1 MRGFAHNGRPGTIP
15 ELLTHGATVGFRR
28 AFVEFLDEF
37 YRCPSPAALEDP
49 PDDVGPEM
57 VAFLAAM
64 AEALAES
71 MGWAVPRWTRL
82 AVVSPPVVWE
92 VFTGALPD
100 APRIREIL
108 TKQAHPTFR
117 RHGILVRGSVLAR
130 C

>member
-1 MRGFAHNGRPGTIP
+1 MRGFAHSGRPGTIP
-15 ELLTHGATVGFRR
+15 ELLTHGATVGFSR
-28 AFVEFLDEF
+28 AFAEFLDEF
-37 YRCPSPAALEDP
+37 YDHPDPRALEVP